1 MENKLKEITETK
13 IGFKIK
19 SLKDSKRLS
28 QIIAKENDI
37 IISYNTIRR
46 FFGVVKNVQAS
57 NFTLDTLSK
66 FNSFE
71 NYSDFL
77 INFKLRNKWRQEF
90 EISKIIHNDEDNKL
104 LEYIDSSLGQ
114 KTSFN
119 LKLIQIIRELL
130 LIGNFNLI
138 RRIFELKKMNANNFN
153 YDGKVLIGMS
163 TGYLIRVVN
172 TKDKAFKQLILNE
185 NFLDLVITIF
195 VDYENLGT
203 FYSEIIKTIR
213 NNTSRKDIRIFCEG
227 ILNLNLFLS
236 KKNNKSFY
244 SLKEE
249 NDFHP
254 ILKSRIFS
262 QNMLMDDDDIISKL
276 NNYYQKNQVNGLIPI
291 EYLFEINFTSILT
304 RNFEVMKWII
314 EKINPETDYTFFY
327 KYEHYNNYLFMKL
340 IYYTKMD
347 DHEKIATFDK
357 HLTIQ
362 RFKSYEEMA
371 LLYHNIYKF
380 KWNNDV
386 KYFDNYMKIAKKLNP
401 EFFTKKYFFD
411 YFN

>member
-37 IISYNTIRR
+37 SISYNTIRR

-153 YDGKVLIGMS
+153 YDDKVLMGMS
-163 TGYLIRVVN
+163 IGYLVSVVN
-172 TKDKAFKQLILNE
+172 VKNKMFNKLILNE
-185 NFLDLVITIF
+185 NFQDLVITIF
-195 VDYENLGT
+195 VDYGSLRT
-203 FYSEIIKTIR
+203 YYSDIIEIIHKKG
-213 NNTSRKDIRIFCEG
+213 SRKDVRVFCEG
-227 ILNLNLFLS
+227 ILNLNMYL
-236 KKNNKSFY
+236 NKEKSESFY
-244 SLKEE
+244 ILKEE

-262 QNMLMDDDDIISKL
+262 QYLLMEDSKIIMKL
-276 NNYYQKNQVNGLIPI
+276 KDYYQKNLVNGYIPI
-291 EYLFEINFTSILT
+291 ECLFEINFTTILT
-304 RNFEVMKWII
+304 RNFEVMEWII
-314 EKINPETDYTFFY
+314 KKIKPDTDYTFFY
-327 KYEHYNNYLFMKL
+327 KYEHYNNFLFMKL
-340 IYYTKMD
+340 IYYTKIND
-347 DHEKIATFDK
+347 YEKIAAIDK
-357 HLTIQ
+357 NLIIK
-362 RFKSYEEMA
+362 RFQSYEEMA
-371 LLYHNIYKF
+371 LLYHNICKY
-380 KWNNDV
+380 KWNKNN
-386 KYFDNYMKIAKKLNP
+386 KHLEEYLTIAKKVNP
-401 EFFTKKYFFD
+401 IFFTKKYFLN

>member
-37 IISYNTIRR
+37 SISYNTIRR

-304 RNFEVMKWII
+304 RNFEVMKWVI
-314 EKINPETDYTFFY
+314 EKINPESEFTFFY
-327 KYEHYNNYLFMKL
+327 KYEHYNNFLFMKL
-340 IYYTKMD
+340 IYYTKMN
-347 DHEKIATFDK
+347 DHKKIAIIDK
-357 HLTIQ
+357 NLTIQ
-362 RFKSYEEMA
+362 RFKSYEGVA

-380 KWNNDV
+380 KWTNDD
-386 KYFDNYMKIAKKLNP
+386 KYFAKYMKLAKKVNP

>member
-37 IISYNTIRR
+37 SISYNTIRR

-153 YDGKVLIGMS
+153 YDDKVLMGMS
-163 TGYLIRVVN
+163 IGYLVSVVN
-172 TKDKAFKQLILNE
+172 VKNKMFNKLILNE
-185 NFLDLVITIF
+185 NFQDLVITIF
-195 VDYENLGT
+195 VDYGSLRT
-203 FYSEIIKTIR
+203 YYSDIIEIIHKKG
-213 NNTSRKDIRIFCEG
+213 SRKDVRVFCEG
-227 ILNLNLFLS
+227 ILNLNMYLN
-236 KKNNKSFY
+236 KEKNESFY
-244 SLKEE
+244 
-249 NDFHP
+249 
-254 ILKSRIFS
+254 ILK
-262 QNMLMDDDDIISKL
+262 
-276 NNYYQKNQVNGLIPI
+276 
-291 EYLFEINFTSILT
+291 
-304 RNFEVMKWII
+304 
-314 EKINPETDYTFFY
+314 
-327 KYEHYNNYLFMKL
+327 
-340 IYYTKMD
+340 
-347 DHEKIATFDK
+347 
-357 HLTIQ
+357 
-362 RFKSYEEMA
+362 
-371 LLYHNIYKF
+371 
-380 KWNNDV
+380 
-386 KYFDNYMKIAKKLNP
+386 
-401 EFFTKKYFFD
+401 
-411 YFN
+411 

>member
-1 MENKLKEITETK
+1 M
-13 IGFKIK
+13 
-19 SLKDSKRLS
+19 
-28 QIIAKENDI
+28 
-37 IISYNTIRR
+37 
-46 FFGVVKNVQAS
+46 
-57 NFTLDTLSK
+57 
-66 FNSFE
+66 
-71 NYSDFL
+71 
-77 INFKLRNKWRQEF
+77 WREEF
-90 EISKIIHNDEDNKL
+90 EISRIIHNDEENRL
-104 LEYIDSSLGQ
+104 VEYIDSSLGQ
-114 KTSFN
+114 KKSFN
-119 LKLIQIIRELL
+119 LRLIQIIRELL
-130 LIGNFNLI
+130 IIRNFNLI
-138 RRIFELKKMNANNFN
+138 RRIFELKKMNAHNFD

-163 TGYLIRVVN
+163 IGYLLRVVN

-195 VDYENLGT
+195 VDYGSVGT
-203 FYSEIIKTIR
+203 YYFEIIKTIR
-213 NNTSRKDIRIFCEG
+213 NNTSRKDIQVFCEG
-227 ILNLNLFLS
+227 ILNLKLFLN
-236 KKNNKSFY
+236 KKSNESFY
-244 SLKEE
+244 ILKEE
-249 NDFHP
+249 EEFHP

-262 QNMLMDDDDIISKL
+262 QYMLMNDADIISKL
-276 NNYYQKNQVNGLIPI
+276 NNYYQKNQVNGFIPI

-386 KYFDNYMKIAKKLNP
+386 KYLDNYMKIAKKLNP